1 MMSATE
7 RAVLMRRYFVTS
19 LAALMWYMIYY
30 IKKEGMIMDKEAPRK
45 PLVFSGE
52 QVSGREIN
60 GSSLMPMLIAG
71 LVLIAVGYVAVM
83 VFV

>member
-1 MMSATE
+1 
-7 RAVLMRRYFVTS
+7 
-19 LAALMWYMIYY
+19 
-30 IKKEGMIMDKEAPRK
+30 MDKEEPRK

-71 LVLIAVGYVAVM
+71 LLLIAVGYVAVM
-83 VFV
+83 VFI